1 MKKNRPGLLVSVIS
15 KPELEST
22 LTHLFFE
29 ETTTIGVRISEARR
43 KVLEREVVKVETAYG
58 PVRMKMARLDGKI
71 VNAAPEFEDCR
82 RLADERFV
90 PLKEV
95 MQAAQSAYRQLKD

>member
-1 MKKNRPGLLVSVIS
+1 
-15 KPELEST
+15 
-22 LTHLFFE
+22 
-29 ETTTIGVRISEARR
+29 
-43 KVLEREVVKVETAYG
+43 
-58 PVRMKMARLDGKI
+58 MARLDGKI

-82 RLADERFV
+82 RLADERSV